1 MGGLAYHRVA
11 GKCLLCLLR
20 LEGGHVVTASG
31 LNPVWPSSS
40 LLPKVCHISY
50 LLIAKKI
57 EMRIV

>member
-50 LLIAKKI
+50 LLIAKK
-57 EMRIV
+57 